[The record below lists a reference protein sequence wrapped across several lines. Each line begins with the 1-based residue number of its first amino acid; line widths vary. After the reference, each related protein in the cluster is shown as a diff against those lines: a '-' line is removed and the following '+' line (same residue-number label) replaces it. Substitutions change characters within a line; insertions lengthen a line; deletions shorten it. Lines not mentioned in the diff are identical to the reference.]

1 MSSRVRI
8 LFGLAGALAIAR
20 FVLVPWLGAQAD
32 MHDRLY
38 AVTRQLDRAEAV
50 VAAGPDLQARRDSLA
65 ATVAELVARAPL
77 AESGSEH
84 RVQVQRELRS
94 VVESAGLKVQVFEWV
109 FDGESEPSG
118 LAFGRVRM
126 QLEGTL
132 RDIAEAHVTLEAGFP
147 NVFVRSLA
155 VNVRNRGNLLG
166 TAGATVELDIYYQP
180 GEAS

>member
-20 FVLVPWLGAQAD
+20 FVLVPWLGVQAD

-65 ATVAELVARAPL
+65 ATVAELVARAPQ

-132 RDIAEAHVTLEAGFP
+132 RDVAEAHVTIEAGFP

-166 TAGATVELDIYYQP
+166 TAGATIELDFYYQP

>member
-1 MSSRVRI
+1 MNSRIRI
-8 LFGLAGALAIAR
+8 LFGLAGALALAR

-50 VAAGPDLQARRDSLA
+50 VAAGPDLQARRDTLA
-65 ATVAELVARAPL
+65 ATVAELVARAPQ

-84 RVQVQRELRS
+84 RVQVQRELRT
-94 VVESAGLKVQVFEWV
+94 VVESAGLKVTVFEWV
-109 FDGESEPSG
+109 FDGESESAG

-132 RDIAEAHVTLEAGFP
+132 REVAEAHVMIEAGFP

-155 VNVRNRGNLLG
+155 VNVRNRGNSG
-166 TAGATVELDIYYQP
+166 GAAGATIELDIHYQP
-180 GEAS
+180 GEAL

>member
-1 MSSRVRI
+1 MNSRVRI

-20 FVLVPWLGAQAD
+20 FVLVPWLGAQNS

-65 ATVAELVARAPL
+65 ATVAELAARAPQ
-77 AESGSEH
+77 AASGSEH
-84 RVQVQRELRS
+84 RVQVQRELRT
-94 VVESAGLKVQVFEWV
+94 VVESAGLKVQLFEWV
-109 FDGESEPSG
+109 FDGESAPTG

-132 RDIAEAHVTLEAGFP
+132 REVAEAHVTIEAGFP
-147 NVFVRSLA
+147 HVFVRSL
-155 VNVRNRGNLLG
+155 VLNVRPRGS
-166 TAGATVELDIYYQP
+166 TVGATVELDLYYQP

>member
-50 VAAGPDLQARRDSLA
+50 VEAGPDLQARRDSLA
-65 ATVAELVARAPL
+65 ATVVELVARAPL

-132 RDIAEAHVTLEAGFP
+132 RDVAEAHVTIEAGFP

-155 VNVRNRGNLLG
+155 VNVRNRGNLSG
-166 TAGATVELDIYYQP
+166 TAGATIELDIYYQP

>member
-1 MSSRVRI
+1 MNSRVRI

-20 FVLVPWLGAQAD
+20 FVLVPWLSAQAD

-50 VAAGPDLQARRDSLA
+50 VAVGPDLQARRDTLA
-65 ATVAELVARAPL
+65 ATVAELVARAPQ

-84 RVQVQRELRS
+84 RVQVQRELRT
-94 VVESAGLKVQVFEWV
+94 VVESAGLKVQLFEWV
-109 FDGESEPSG
+109 FDGESAPTG

-132 RDIAEAHVTLEAGFP
+132 REVAEAHVAIESGFP
-147 NVFVRSLA
+147 QVFVRSLV
-155 VNVRNRGNLLG
+155 VNVRKGGSLSG
-166 TAGATVELDIYYQP
+166 AAGATIELDLYYQP

>member
-1 MSSRVRI
+1 MNSRVRI
-8 LFGLAGALAIAR
+8 LFGLAGALAVAR

-32 MHDRLY
+32 LHDRLY
-38 AVTRQLDRAEAV
+38 AVTRQLDRAEAI
-50 VAAGPDLQARRDSLA
+50 VAAGPDLQARRDTLA
-65 ATVAELVARAPL
+65 ESVAELAARAPQ

-94 VVESAGLKVQVFEWV
+94 AVEAAGLKVQLFEWV
-109 FDGESEPSG
+109 FDGESTPTG

-126 QLEGTL
+126 QFEGTL
-132 RDIAEAHVTLEAGFP
+132 REVAEAHVAIEAGFP
-147 NVFVRSLA
+147 QVFVRSLA

-166 TAGATVELDIYYQP
+166 TAGATIELDLYYQP

>member
-20 FVLVPWLGAQAD
+20 FVLVPWLGVQAD

-50 VAAGPDLQARRDSLA
+50 VAAGPDLQVRRDSLA
-65 ATVAELVARAPL
+65 ATVAELVARAPQ

-109 FDGESEPSG
+109 FDGESAPTG

-132 RDIAEAHVTLEAGFP
+132 RQVAEAHVTIEAGFP
-147 NVFVRSLA
+147 HVFVRSLA
-155 VNVRNRGNLLG
+155 VNLRNRRSSAGV
-166 TAGATVELDIYYQP
+166 AGATFELDLYYQP